1 MEEDEGEE
9 EAIVQDDGYA
19 LLVAGGVH
27 PLLAARAADTAL
39 PEAFVLAWALLLA
52 CMNDAGHDQR
62 RRLGLTCGNVDRS
75 EAGTS
80 TAKRS
85 WDANLC
91 YCETLLSMHMRKAR
105 LGHHTLLLSDA
116 TSQADVR
123 KRFSSWTFAVRSLT
137 AELINMLVAVLPLE
151 EAQKASKAKSAAKQ
165 GSAPSAAQA
174 AAAAAAARAA
184 GAQTSLS
191 REMLRLGECC
201 AFASR
206 QTALE
211 HRPST
216 SYLTSSVHHHSCLLG

>member
-85 WDANLC
+85 WDVKLC
-91 YCETLLSMHMRKAR
+91 YCETLLSMRMRKAK
-105 LGHHTLLLSDA
+105 LGHHTVLLSDA
-116 TSQADVR
+116 SLKHMC
-123 KRFSSWTFAVRSLT
+123 KRDGEANGSSWPFAVCSLT

-191 REMLRLGECC
+191 KEMLRLGECY
-201 AFASR
+201 AFASCL
-206 QTALE
+206 TTLE

-216 SYLTSSVHHHSCLLG
+216 SHLTSSVHHHS

>member
-80 TAKRS
+80 TAKRG
-85 WDANLC
+85 WDAKLC
-91 YCETLLSMHMRKAR
+91 YCETLLSMHMRTAK
-105 LGHHTLLLSDA
+105 LGHHTALSSDA
-116 TSQADVR
+116 FLSSTCASAILELAICCAQSDCGAHQHAGGSAAPRGSAEGQQGEERSQAGLCAQR
-123 KRFSSWTFAVRSLT
+123 SSGRCSSCCCPRSWRTDL
-137 AELINMLVAVLPLE
+137 LE
-151 EAQKASKAKSAAKQ
+151 QRDAS
-165 GSAPSAAQA
+165 PW
-174 AAAAAAARAA
+174 
-184 GAQTSLS
+184 
-191 REMLRLGECC
+191 
-201 AFASR
+201 
-206 QTALE
+206 
-211 HRPST
+211 
-216 SYLTSSVHHHSCLLG
+216 